1 MADEFA
7 MVLAG
12 GGAKGAYQ
20 VGVFK
25 ALKEYPL
32 KIKCVSGSSVGGIN
46 AFAYAALSQEEIEHL
61 WKNFGLE
68 DFINLDDDWS
78 DGLSDRA
85 ALENILEKIVDP
97 QQLKYSIPVY
107 NTICREG
114 KVADYVLLNGLDK
127 DMVVKTI
134 LATSALPFI
143 YSSVNIEGVQYQDG
157 GLADNLPVQPLYD
170 IGCRDMLIVSL
181 SETQR
186 VDRKRFELDNV
197 VEIYP
202 SRSLGDFVDGVVNFT
217 AAYIS
222 FAMKLGY
229 MDAKRSLNSFYNI
242 DNGCHT
248 TDFDYEYIMQELRM
262 EKLQNSVNRNMDG
275 IMKYF
280 D

>member
-25 ALKEYPL
+25 ALREYPI

-61 WKNFGLE
+61 WKDFGLE

-78 DGLSDRA
+78 DGLSDRS
-85 ALENILEKIVDP
+85 ALENILKNIVTP
-97 QQLKYSIPVY
+97 QKLKNSIPIY
-107 NTICREG
+107 NTICRDG
-114 KVADYVLLNGLDK
+114 KIADYILLNELDK
-127 DMVVKTI
+127 DTAVKTI

-143 YSSVNIEGVQYQDG
+143 YSSVNIQGVAYQDG

-170 IGCRDMLIVSL
+170 MGLRNMIIVSL

-186 VDRKRFELDNV
+186 VDRNRFKLGELL
-197 VEIYP
+197 EIYP
-202 SRSLGDFVDGVVNFT
+202 SRSLGNFVDGVVNFT
-217 AAYIS
+217 TDFIS

-229 MDAKRSLNSFYNI
+229 MDAKRSINSFYNI

-248 TDFDYEYIMQELRM
+248 ADFDYEYIMQELRM
-262 EKLQNSVNRNMDG
+262 EKLQNRVNRNIDG